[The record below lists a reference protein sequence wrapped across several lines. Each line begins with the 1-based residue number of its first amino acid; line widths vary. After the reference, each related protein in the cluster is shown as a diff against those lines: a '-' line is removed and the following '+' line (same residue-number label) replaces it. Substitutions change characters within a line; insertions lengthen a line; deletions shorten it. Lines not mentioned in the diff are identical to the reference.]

1 MKTKEEIEKLLTI
14 DERLRD
20 SDCKLIARFWANE
33 LSAKN
38 IDINKI
44 SAYDFLSMY
53 ATNQL
58 HNTEG
63 ISRMRR
69 KVQEENIKLRGERY
83 YDRKTKLTNH
93 MKEKLGYP
101 VNNSCKIPKQ
111 RGYFEY

>member
-33 LSAKN
+33 LAAKN
-38 IDINKI
+38 IDIHNI
-44 SAYDFLSMY
+44 SAYEFLSMY
-53 ATNQL
+53 ATNKL

-69 KVQEENIKLRGERY
+69 KVQEENKHLRGQFYKGRQT
-83 YDRKTKLTNH
+83 TKQDEW
-93 MKEKLGYP
+93 KAKLGYG
-101 VNNSCKIPKQ
+101 N
-111 RGYFEY
+111 RL

>member
-20 SDCKLIARFWANE
+20 SDSKLIARFWANE

-63 ISRMRR
+63 LARMRR
-69 KVQEENIKLRGERY
+69 KVQEENKHLRGKY
-83 YDRKTKLTNH
+83 YKGRQTTKQDEW
-93 MKEKLGYP
+93 KSKLGYGQK
-101 VNNSCKIPKQ
+101 NH
-111 RGYFEY
+111 